1 MKRFLS
7 VLLVA
12 ILIVTS
18 LSTVAFAATEVKTGD
33 VKQFTVTV
41 SGDEFTDYQVNLSAD
56 SGLVITNVEG
66 NVTTN
71 ASFSKVS
78 FASASN
84 LTTHSFT
91 VTVEVTATEP
101 GTYNVYASVG
111 RASKFVGDEND
122 TEDGLVDGY
131 TGSAA
136 SCGGASFEIKEPVC
150 EHSWSEWTVVKAADC
165 ENDGLQTRTCALCGE
180 VEEKVID
187 ALGHDLKW
195 KYDND
200 NHWHI
205 CSRCDMDPTDLAA
218 HTMSD
223 EEFNYQ
229 DNKYHSHCTAGCG
242 YEKTRTP
249 SGPID
254 PSEPETGDITPMFT
268 AAVAAMIA
276 MVCAVIYLF
285 KRRAVK

>member
-33 VKQFTVTV
+33 VKTFTVTV
-41 SGDEFTDYQVNLSAD
+41 SGDEFTDFKANLSSDA
-56 SGLVITNVEG
+56 GLKITNVSG
-66 NVTTN
+66 PVTVNSSNSAVSYANSANVT
-71 ASFSKVS
+71 SVS
-78 FASASN
+78 FE
-84 LTTHSFT
+84 
-91 VTVEVTATEP
+91 VTVEVTATAP
-101 GTYNVYASVG
+101 GTYNVYASV
-111 RASKFVGDEND
+111 AYANKYVGDEND
-122 TEDGLVDGY
+122 TDGVADGWIA
-131 TGSAA
+131 SAA
-136 SCGGASFEIKEPVC
+136 SCGGASFVIVC
-150 EHSWSEWTVVKAADC
+150 DHAWSDWTVVSEADC
-165 ENDGLQTRTCALCGE
+165 ENDGLKTRTCSKCGE
-180 VEEKVID
+180 VEEVKIN
-187 ALGHDLKW
+187 ALGHNLVW
-195 KYDND
+195 KYDSE
-200 NHWHI
+200 NHWHV
-205 CSRCDMDPTDLAA
+205 CSKCGKDANDLAK